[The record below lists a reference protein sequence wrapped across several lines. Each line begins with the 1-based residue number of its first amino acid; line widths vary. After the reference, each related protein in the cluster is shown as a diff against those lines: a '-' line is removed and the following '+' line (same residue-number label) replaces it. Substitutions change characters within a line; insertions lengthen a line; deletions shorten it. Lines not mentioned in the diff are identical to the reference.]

1 MGIERRQS
9 PRKDCLKIG
18 TLVSCDHADFWDCLV
33 WNVSQGGVM
42 VELDP
47 DFARTAWSSL
57 YLPALNIH
65 RSCQRVWQQGRRAGL
80 QFMDRSGPS
89 LGLLTLIT

>member
-1 MGIERRQS
+1 MRSERRQS

-18 TLVSCDHADFWDCLV
+18 TLVSRDDAVCWECLV

-47 DFARTAWSSL
+47 DSTVPSVSRL
-57 YLPALNIH
+57 HLPALNIH
-65 RSCQRVWQQGRRAGL
+65 RSCRRVWQQGRKAGL
-80 QFMDRSGPS
+80 EFMDRSSPS
-89 LGLLTLIT
+89 SEPLTLIT